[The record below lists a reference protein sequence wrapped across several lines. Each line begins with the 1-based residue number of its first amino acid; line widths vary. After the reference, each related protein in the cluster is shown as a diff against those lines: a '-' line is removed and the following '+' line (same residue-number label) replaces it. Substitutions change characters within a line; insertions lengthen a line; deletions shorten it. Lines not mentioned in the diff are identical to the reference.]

1 MKTETFNVN
10 PLVIKV
16 TKKNEVEGETKQE
29 LESRNQDILLLVK
42 TNFSSKIESKL
53 LRDLSVSF

>member
-16 TKKNEVEGETKQE
+16 TKKNQVEGETKQE
-29 LESRNQDILLLVK
+29 LESRNQNILLLVK

>member
-10 PLVIKV
+10 RLVIKV

-29 LESRNQDILLLVK
+29 LESGNQDICC
-42 TNFSSKIESKL
+42 
-53 LRDLSVSF
+53 

>member
-29 LESRNQDILLLVK
+29 LESWNQNILLLVK

>member
-10 PLVIKV
+10 PLVTKV

-29 LESRNQDILLLVK
+29 LESRNQNILLLVK